1 MKIRFQRQKDLSLL
15 DRSVILMKL
24 TMHMPVQPLEH
35 RRSSYNK
42 FKLRHDR
49 LA

>member
-1 MKIRFQRQKDLSLL
+1 MSKIWNHA
-15 DRSVILMKL
+15 ILVEL

-35 RRSSYNK
+35 RRSFYNK